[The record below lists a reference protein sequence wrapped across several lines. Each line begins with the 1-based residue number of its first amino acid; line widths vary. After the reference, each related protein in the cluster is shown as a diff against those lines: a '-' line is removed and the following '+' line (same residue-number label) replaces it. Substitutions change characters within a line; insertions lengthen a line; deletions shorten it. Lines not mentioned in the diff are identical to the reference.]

1 MDFSSWAVFSYGP
14 LKDVLALFF
23 KISAQCNVGLNE
35 VLCWTHL
42 VYLLLSAV
50 LCFCRNPLSLTLVR
64 VYLHDSSDI
73 SSTNNSLLPANYCY
87 SCNIPLSPM
96 TQCFALVLV
105 RAVEV
110 TGYHLESFPLD
121 FILTLSYTYYSRI
134 YLVSFLSLCNT
145 IAHLYFFSVFCSSVL
160 HSNLLYV
167 AIFLMLN
174 NFSFHCY
181 L

>member
-1 MDFSSWAVFSYGP
+1 M
-14 LKDVLALFF
+14 
-23 KISAQCNVGLNE
+23 
-35 VLCWTHL
+35 
-42 VYLLLSAV
+42 